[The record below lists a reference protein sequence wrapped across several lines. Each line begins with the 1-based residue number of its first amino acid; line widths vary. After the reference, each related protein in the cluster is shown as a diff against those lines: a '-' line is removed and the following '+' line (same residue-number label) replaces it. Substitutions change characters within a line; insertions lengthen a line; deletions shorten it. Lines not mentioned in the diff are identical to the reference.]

1 MGYRHIFV
9 HLDSSEHCEK
19 RVVPTLVMARRFG
32 AHVTAVFSQVDGVIP
47 DYGIPE
53 GLPKTTASVGGWV
66 VDKFAARA
74 READVRFSADVATLG
89 NASTVIKETTEA
101 ARNADLAVLGQHDPQ
116 TGSGET
122 PGRPRGACLA
132 GQRAPVLVIPHA
144 GLFYEIGTRVL
155 VGWNGTREA
164 TRALNDGMP
173 LIAAADEVRLL
184 TVQPPKEMVKPFE
197 ELQGRLMHHLQVHGV
212 EPLLLREPKS
222 NEISIANLLVSRITD
237 YGCDLLVLGGYGH
250 YGFPAV
256 LRGGVTRS
264 LLKQTTVPTLLSH

>member
-19 RVVPTLVMARRFG
+19 RVVVALVLAQRFN

-53 GLPKTTASVGGWV
+53 GLPKNTASVGGWV

-74 READVRFSADVATLG
+74 REAEVHFNADVAPLG
-89 NASTVIKETTEA
+89 GASAVLKETTEA
-101 ARNADLAVLGQHDPQ
+101 ARNADIAILGQHDP
-116 TGSGET
+116 GNVLGET
-122 PGRPRGACLA
+122 PEDLVEHVLLDSAR
-132 GQRAPVLVIPHA
+132 PVLVIPYA
-144 GLFYEIGTRVL
+144 GLFYDVGTRVL

-173 LIAAADEVRLL
+173 LIAGANEVRLL
-184 TVQPPKEMVKPFE
+184 TVQPPKEMSKPFE
-197 ELQGRLMHHLQVHGV
+197 ELQGRLMEHLKVHGV
-212 EPLLLREPKS
+212 DPQLLREPKS
-222 NEISIANLLVSRITD
+222 GDMSIANLLVSRITD

>member
-122 PGRPRGACLA
+122 PEDLVEHVLLDSAR
-132 GQRAPVLVIPHA
+132 PVLVIPHA

>member
-1 MGYRHIFV
+1 MSYRHIFV

-19 RVVPTLVMARRFG
+19 RVVPTLVMAQRFG

-53 GLPKTTASVGGWV
+53 GLPKTTAAVGGWV
-66 VDKFAARA
+66 VDKFAQRA
-74 READVRFSADVATLG
+74 READVRFNADVANLG
-89 NASTVIKETTEA
+89 SAATVIEETTEA
-101 ARNADLAVLGQHDPQ
+101 ARNADLAVIGQHDPHNML
-116 TGSGET
+116 GET
-122 PGRPRGACLA
+122 PEDLVDHVILDSAR
-132 GQRAPVLVIPHA
+132 PVLVIPYA
-144 GLFYEIGTRVL
+144 GLFYDIGRRVL

-173 LIAAADEVRLL
+173 LISGAEEVRLL
-184 TVQPPKEMVKPFE
+184 TVQPPKEMTKPFE
-197 ELQGRLMHHLQVHGV
+197 ELQGRLMHHLKVHGI
-212 EPLLLREPKS
+212 EPKLLREPKS
-222 NEISIANLLVSRITD
+222 SDMSVANLLVSRITD

-256 LRGGVTRS
+256 LRGGVTRG

>member
-1 MGYRHIFV
+1 MGFRHIFV

-19 RVVPTLVMARRFG
+19 RVVAALVMAQRFD

-53 GLPKTTASVGGWV
+53 GLPKTTGSVGGWV
-66 VDKFAARA
+66 VDKFAERA
-74 READVRFSADVATLG
+74 RDADVRFNADVATLG
-89 NASTVIKETTEA
+89 SASVVIKEVTEA
-101 ARNADLAVLGQHDPQ
+101 ARNSDVAILGQHDPNN
-116 TGSGET
+116 TLGET
-122 PGRPRGACLA
+122 PEDLVEHVLLDSAR
-132 GQRAPVLVIPHA
+132 PVLVIPYA
-144 GLFYEIGTRVL
+144 GLFHDIGTRVL

-173 LIAAADEVRLL
+173 LIANAEEVRLL
-184 TVQPPKEMVKPFE
+184 TVQPPRNMTKPFE
-197 ELQGRLMHHLQVHGV
+197 EKQRRLMDHLRIHGIA
-212 EPLLLREPKS
+212 PLLLREPKS
-222 NEISIANLLVSRITD
+222 GDMSIANLLVSRITD